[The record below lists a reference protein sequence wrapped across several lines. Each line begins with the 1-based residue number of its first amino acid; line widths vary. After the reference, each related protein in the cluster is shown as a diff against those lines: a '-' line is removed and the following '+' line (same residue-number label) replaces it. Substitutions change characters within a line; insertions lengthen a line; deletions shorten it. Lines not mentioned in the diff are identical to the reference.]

1 MLKMT
6 KSCFLVISFF
16 KFPIVF
22 AGVILT
28 TFHALENLGCYRN
41 IPSQHVFETDGVA
54 SVAICASK
62 CTSNVSCL
70 GILYSPEDNVCIGCS
85 VLITVNDSNTY
96 SFMSLESQVSISM
109 TENLPDYLRKGDEC
123 QSNANCIEEFTYCID
138 GFCNCLPEYSFDPVT
153 GFCTP
158 NCTVYGSTYIAHPGH
173 YFQGESIDVS
183 NQKTARDCITW
194 CTNTDTCRG
203 CNHSPT
209 YDTGGWCSMQTSTPR
224 TLPGDFN
231 ESGSNFTYY
240 LRNCA

>member
-1 MLKMT
+1 MT

-96 SFMSLESQVSISM
+96 SFMSLESQGMFNDINELVSVCLFLLFFLFVIC
-109 TENLPDYLRKGDEC
+109 LFFHIPFG
-123 QSNANCIEEFTYCID
+123 NAN
-138 GFCNCLPEYSFDPVT
+138 
-153 GFCTP
+153 
-158 NCTVYGSTYIAHPGH
+158 H
-173 YFQGESIDVS
+173 
-183 NQKTARDCITW
+183 
-194 CTNTDTCRG
+194 
-203 CNHSPT
+203 
-209 YDTGGWCSMQTSTPR
+209 
-224 TLPGDFN
+224 
-231 ESGSNFTYY
+231 
-240 LRNCA
+240 